1 MADPKDLPQL
11 ESLSAPLGALIS
23 SVGRSVAQAQR
34 ELDEAT
40 LEHLRAIYESDEG
53 LAAELQR
60 IGYRPTWYHIPEA
73 EAEIAVALSI
83 TAEEQTQGTQG
94 RSRVKMYGAPM
105 DASYT
110 NRFGYSLS
118 AQSRLKFRVVPVPP
132 SPQAEA
138 LVVVPAVVG
147 KTVADGRALLQAL
160 GVPHRFPTDAGDTE
174 VIASASALPGT
185 VLPPGGELVL
195 ILKRRWEPAPV
206 PGPITRQP
214 PILTTMEPVPESPEK
229 K

>member
-1 MADPKDLPQL
+1 MADPNDLPQL
-11 ESLSAPLGALIS
+11 EALSAPLGSLIS
-23 SVGRSVAQAQR
+23 AVGRGVAQAQQ

-40 LEHLRAIYESDEG
+40 LERLRALYAADEG
-53 LAAELQR
+53 FAAELQR

-83 TAEEQTQGTQG
+83 TAEEQGQG
-94 RSRVKMYGAPM
+94 RTRLKMYGAPM

-110 NRFGYSLS
+110 NRFSYSLS

-147 KTVADGRALLQAL
+147 RTVADARGLLQAL
-160 GVPHRFPTDAGDTE
+160 GVPHRFPDGVKDGDS
-174 VIASASALPGT
+174 VVGASAEPGT
-185 VLPPGGELVL
+185 VLPPGGELWLKVQAANTSRTVEPVL
-195 ILKRRWEPAPV
+195 TTS
-206 PGPITRQP
+206 PITRAP
-214 PILTTMEPVPESPEK
+214 VLEPLPATEPQK
-229 K
+229 

>member
-1 MADPKDLPQL
+1 MADTNDLPQL
-11 ESLSAPLGALIS
+11 EALSAPLGSLIS
-23 SVGRSVAQAQR
+23 AVGRGVAQAQQ

-40 LEHLRAIYESDEG
+40 LERLRALYASDESF
-53 LAAELQR
+53 ATELQR

-83 TAEEQTQGTQG
+83 TAELQGQG
-94 RSRVKMYGAPM
+94 RTRLKMYGAPM

-110 NRFGYSLS
+110 NRFSYSLS

-147 KTVADGRALLQAL
+147 RTVADARTLLLAL
-160 GVPHRFPTDAGDTE
+160 GVPHRFPDDAKDGDF
-174 VIASASALPGT
+174 VVAASAEPGT
-185 VLPPGGELVL
+185 VLPAGGELWLKVQSSTMTRTVEPVL
-195 ILKRRWEPAPV
+195 TTS
-206 PGPITRQP
+206 PITRQSSG
-214 PILTTMEPVPESPEK
+214 LEPLK
-229 K
+229 